1 MTEATSPTPAPDALV
16 DVLADAPFVRLVA
29 TDDGDAIAAA
39 ALVAQALRA
48 VDTPFQVRVSRDPV
62 PDAGDDAVAVTVGA
76 DRGPHAIPGTGRPA
90 STDAFATARALGDDP
105 DPVVALAG
113 VVAAGSVP
121 GTDGSGDALEAAER
135 ADRVRRRPGV
145 ALPTAD
151 LAHRLAASTLVRTP
165 YSGDTEAARA
175 ALAKLGL
182 PADLDDDAH
191 RRLASLVAVDVADAE
206 GASTRA
212 ASAVERALRPY
223 ATVGDAA
230 PFETVGGYADA
241 LDALARGAPGTG
253 IALALDADPSDGL
266 RTAAL
271 DAWRTHGLA
280 AHRALD
286 TATTGRYDGCV
297 VVRVDLAGD
306 GTDGGDDSADGD
318 DAAAVLPTVARLV
331 RDFRSPEPVAV
342 AVDEAAGRLAAAGTG
357 GGRAADD
364 AGTGGGRAVD
374 DAGTGG
380 GRAVDDAATEPIGL
394 GDACRSAAGE
404 VGGDGWG
411 TADRGG
417 IAVGAAAEADG
428 VDESEATDGDITGA
442 LAALREAL

>member
-1 MTEATSPTPAPDALV
+1 MTEATSATPAPDALAG
-16 DVLADAPFVRLVA
+16 VLADAPFVRLVA
-29 TDDGDAIAAA
+29 TDDGDAVAAA
-39 ALVAQALRA
+39 GLLARALRA
-48 VDTPFQVRVSRDPV
+48 VGTPFQVRVSRDPV

-90 STDAFATARALGDDP
+90 STDAFAIARALCDDP
-105 DPVVALAG
+105 DPVVALTG

-135 ADRVRRRPGV
+135 AELVRRRPGV

-151 LAHRLAASTLVRTP
+151 VADGLAASTLVRTP
-165 YSGDTEAARA
+165 YSGDAEAARA
-175 ALAKLGL
+175 TLADLGL

-206 GASTRA
+206 GASARA

-223 ATVGDAA
+223 ETVGDAA
-230 PFETVGGYADA
+230 PFETVGGYADV
-241 LDALARGAPGTG
+241 LDALAREAPGTG
-253 IALALDADPSDGL
+253 VALALAADPSDGL

-271 DAWRTHGLA
+271 DAWRTHGIA

-286 TATTGRYDGCV
+286 TATTGRYDGCLV
-297 VVRVDLAGD
+297 ARVDLAEEA
-306 GTDGGDDSADGD
+306 T
-318 DAAAVLPTVARLV
+318 AVLPTIARLA
-331 RDFRSPEPVAV
+331 RDFRSPEPVAI
-342 AVDEAAGRLAAAGTG
+342 AVDETAGRLAAASIEL
-357 GGRAADD
+357 A
-364 AGTGGGRAVD
+364 
-374 DAGTGG
+374 
-380 GRAVDDAATEPIGL
+380 EI

-404 VGGDGWG
+404 AGGDGWG

-417 IAVGAAAEADG
+417 IAV
-428 VDESEATDGDITGA
+428 DESEDGDITSA

>member
-1 MTEATSPTPAPDALV
+1 MTEATSATPAPDALA
-16 DVLADAPFVRLVA
+16 DALADAPFVRLVA
-29 TDDGDAIAAA
+29 TADGDAVAAA
-39 ALVAQALRA
+39 GLLARALRTA
-48 VDTPFQVRVSRDPV
+48 GTPFQVRVSRDPI
-62 PDAGDDAVAVTVGA
+62 PADGDDAVAVTIGA
-76 DRGPHAIPGTGRPA
+76 DRGPHALPGSGRPA
-90 STDAFATARALGDDP
+90 STDAFAIARALGADP

-135 ADRVRRRPGV
+135 SDRVRRRPGV

-151 LAHRLAASTLVRTP
+151 LADGLAASTLVRTP
-165 YSGDTEAARA
+165 YSGDGEAARA
-175 ALAKLGL
+175 ALAELGL

-230 PFETVGGYADA
+230 PFETVGGYADV
-241 LDALARGAPGTG
+241 LDALAREAPGTG
-253 IALALDADPSDGL
+253 VALALDPDPGDEL

-286 TATTGRYDGCV
+286 GATTGRYDGCFV
-297 VVRVDLAGD
+297 ARVDLEED
-306 GTDGGDDSADGD
+306 AD
-318 DAAAVLPTVARLV
+318 AVLPTIARLL

-342 AVDEAAGRLAAAGTG
+342 AADEAAGRLAAAATA

-364 AGTGGGRAVD
+364 A
-374 DAGTGG
+374 
-380 GRAVDDAATEPIGL
+380 ATEPLGL

-417 IAVGAAAEADG
+417 IAVDAADEADEADG
-428 VDESEATDGDITGA
+428 VNESEAADGDITGA